1 MVYIRVRFPDRA
13 QSTKLS
19 NNLNNNV
26 MKKITKAEFVRL
38 LSNNKSALIYAG
50 LKRLTIETYFEKVKE
65 LKPISDRT
73 AIAKGTRLVFSNNS
87 ILDLSSHVNN
97 EFTISEF
104 YQDGKYILSYL
115 LNKADRYSN
124 FDTESILL
132 YYIESNN

>member
-1 MVYIRVRFPDRA
+1 
-13 QSTKLS
+13 
-19 NNLNNNV
+19 

-50 LKRLTIETYFEKVKE
+50 LKRLTIENYFEKVKE
-65 LKPISDRT
+65 LKPIADRT
-73 AIAKGTRLVFSNNS
+73 AISKGMRLVFSNKS
-87 ILDLSSHVNN
+87 ILDLSSYVNN
-97 EFTISEF
+97 EFTASEF

-115 LNKADRYSN
+115 LNKAGRYSN

>member
-1 MVYIRVRFPDRA
+1 MLYLQCDLVNKV
-13 QSTKLS
+13 S
-19 NNLNNNV
+19 NNLNLHD

-50 LKRLTIETYFEKVKE
+50 LNRLTIETYFEKVKE
-65 LKPISDRT
+65 LKPIADRT
-73 AIAKGTRLVFSNNS
+73 AFAKGARLVFSNNS

-97 EFTISEF
+97 EFTTSEF

-132 YYIESNN
+132 YYIESN

>member
-1 MVYIRVRFPDRA
+1 
-13 QSTKLS
+13 
-19 NNLNNNV
+19 

-50 LKRLTIETYFEKVKE
+50 LKRLAIETYFEKTKE
-65 LKPISDRT
+65 LKPIADRT
-73 AIAKGTRLVFSNNS
+73 AIAKGARLVFSNNS
-87 ILDLSSHVNN
+87 ILDLSPHVNN
-97 EFTISEF
+97 EFTTSEF
-104 YQDGKYILSYL
+104 YQDGEYILSYL

>member
-1 MVYIRVRFPDRA
+1 MQCDLVNN
-13 QSTKLS
+13 SS
-19 NNLNNNV
+19 NNLNLHD

-50 LKRLTIETYFEKVKE
+50 LKRLTIENYFEKVKE
-65 LKPISDRT
+65 LKPITDRT

>member
-1 MVYIRVRFPDRA
+1 
-13 QSTKLS
+13 
-19 NNLNNNV
+19 

-65 LKPISDRT
+65 LKPIADRT

-104 YQDGKYILSYL
+104 YKDGQYILSYVL
-115 LNKADRYSN
+115 YKADCYSN